1 MKVLCLFLVLSVVS
15 ASDAHGKQKQASKVT
30 PIEKVMELLKNL
42 QKEVE
47 AEAIAEA
54 TAYDKY
60 ACFCKEQASEKLY
73 MIEKSTKKIAHLE
86 SKIAQLE
93 SDIAELNAD
102 IKDLATEIER
112 LTGEIDEAAAARAK
126 MHAAYLVVD
135 ADTVSALGAMEGALQ
150 ALKDAKG
157 AMSSDVKTDFA
168 QLANKILA
176 VAASSTRSA
185 IPQAQV
191 NQVVAFAQSGQ
202 EQPAYEVRSNGIIQT
217 LEELKDTF
225 NENKKQDDQEEF
237 DANSAWEKK
246 DLNLKNVRKFS
257 EEEKFQKEQ
266 FVEAK
271 TETMQKDQVD
281 KATETKDMGA
291 DNEFMQLL
299 TEECEGKAE
308 QFDQRSKTRTGELTA
323 LAGALD
329 ALAKKVAPSA
339 KANKKLAQLQLKAG
353 PVSLLQLRGAARQ
366 QTSSRAVAQKAT
378 AFLVEAASRLGSSV
392 LALAA
397 ARTDEAADHFVK
409 VRQIIKDLVAK
420 LEADAAA
427 EADQKSFCDKAI
439 GENVNQRDDAV
450 AAVETLT
457 STKSSLTA
465 EDGQLHKDITELA
478 LDIAS
483 LQKGL
488 KEATGLREDEKKEN
502 EATIAT
508 AQEGQAGTELALKIL
523 QDFYA
528 AAGGASLAQYTPPG
542 AGRDGKNLADLA
554 PDSPDGEYKGNQ
566 EKSKGIIGMLEVILS
581 DFERTVAKVT
591 EDEKTA
597 QDEYDEYKLKTEED
611 IEDKNGSKT
620 TKEERRT
627 AIKNELIEN
636 TASLVEEN
644 DLLATSKKALEE
656 LKSQCIDG
664 EETYEDRVAKR
675 KKEIE
680 ALKEAHQILEDWQN

>member
-1 MKVLCLFLVLSVVS
+1 
-15 ASDAHGKQKQASKVT
+15 
-30 PIEKVMELLKNL
+30 
-42 QKEVE
+42 
-47 AEAIAEA
+47 
-54 TAYDKY
+54 
-60 ACFCKEQASEKLY
+60 
-73 MIEKSTKKIAHLE
+73 
-86 SKIAQLE
+86 
-93 SDIAELNAD
+93 
-102 IKDLATEIER
+102 
-112 LTGEIDEAAAARAK
+112 
-126 MHAAYLVVD
+126 
-135 ADTVSALGAMEGALQ
+135 
-150 ALKDAKG
+150 
-157 AMSSDVKTDFA
+157 
-168 QLANKILA
+168 
-176 VAASSTRSA
+176 
-185 IPQAQV
+185 
-191 NQVVAFAQSGQ
+191 
-202 EQPAYEVRSNGIIQT
+202 
-217 LEELKDTF
+217 
-225 NENKKQDDQEEF
+225 
-237 DANSAWEKK
+237 
-246 DLNLKNVRKFS
+246 VRKFS

-366 QTSSRAVAQKAT
+366 QTSSRAVAQKVT

-680 ALKEAHQILEDWQN
+680 ALKQAHQILEDWNN